1 MQTSREVL
9 GDDGLDILELI
20 ALLWKERWLV
30 VAVTGLCTLGGVAYA
45 LLATQWYQADV
56 VLLQQNDNK
65 SLSSGLSQLGG
76 LASLAGINI
85 SGGVQAQAPVAV
97 LKSRDF
103 AREFINDKKLIPV
116 LYADEWD
123 AKAERWKDSNPKK
136 QPDIRDAVKYFDK
149 TVRAVSEDKKTGLV
163 TLSITWTDSNTTAE
177 WANTLVDRINARL
190 REQAIAEAEHNIT
203 YLRGE
208 MGATTVASLQQSIGK
223 VLESEMQKLLLA
235 RGREEFAF
243 KIIDHATPPKKRIRP
258 QRVIVVILGAFLGMA
273 FSVFVVMVRRA
284 RKASQ
289 MTRVAASG
297 A

>member
-1 MQTSREVL
+1 MQTNREVL
-9 GDDGLDILELI
+9 RDDGLDILELI
-20 ALLWKERWLV
+20 AALWKERWLV
-30 VAVTGLCTLGGVAYA
+30 IAVTGVCTLGGVAYA

-56 VLLQQNDNK
+56 VLLQQSDSK
-65 SLSSGLSQLGG
+65 SLSSSLSQLGG

-103 AREFINDKKLIPV
+103 AREFINEKKLITV
-116 LYADEWD
+116 LLADEWD
-123 AKAERWKDSNPKK
+123 AKAEQWKNPNPKK

-163 TLSITWTDSNTTAE
+163 TLSITWTDPNISAD

-190 REQAIAEAEHNIT
+190 REQAISEAEHNIT

-208 MGATTVASLQQSIGK
+208 LGATNVASLQQSIGK

-243 KIIDHATPPKKRIRP
+243 KIIDHATPPKTRVRP
-258 QRVIVVILGAFLGMA
+258 QRVIVVILCMFLGMA
-273 FSVFVVMVRRA
+273 LSGFVVIVRRA
-284 RKASQ
+284 RRRTSH
-289 MTRVAASG
+289 MSG